1 MEVKAKQVSAEFLN
15 MPKEDIFLV
24 HSCFEHGFNLA
35 AEGRLCFIGN
45 KHDEQLPYGILLK
58 KEEIQ
63 KIRGTIFPGETS
75 FYMDQAAHRLV
86 SGRLVID
93 FRDAQVF
100 SSRYNREGRIKCQ
113 RDLPE
118 IFGFIKD
125 ERTGFGGTIEE
136 VMAGKCRDTK
146 GLMNCFQ
153 SRNEKEVNQ
162 ILKKWVGCGPGL
174 TPSGDDFL
182 LGILFAD
189 QMSPFL
195 RDTFK
200 EELVKL
206 ADPAYTTFVSIN
218 QYFCAF
224 QKLYCGSF
232 LGFAEGWKTDSRS
245 LMAENIRRLL
255 AFGHTSGRDMAAGLW
270 TGMRYAADAAH
281 IRCSA

>member
-15 MPKEDIFLV
+15 MPKKNRCQV
-24 HSCFEHGFNLA
+24 HSCFEHGFNLTV
-35 AEGRLCFIGN
+35 EGRLCFIGN
-45 KHDEQLPYGILLK
+45 KHGEQLPYGILLE
-58 KEEIQ
+58 KEDV
-63 KIRGTIFPGETS
+63 KRIRGTIHPGETL
-75 FYMDQAAHRLV
+75 FYIDQDRQRLV
-86 SGRLVID
+86 SGGLVID
-93 FRDAQVF
+93 FQAAQAF
-100 SSRYNREGRIKCQ
+100 SSRCHRDGRENRQ
-113 RDLPE
+113 TDLFD
-118 IFGFIKD
+118 IFGFIKG

-136 VMAGKCRDTK
+136 VVSGKCRDTK

-189 QMSPFL
+189 QMNPFL

-206 ADPAYTTFVSIN
+206 ADPAYTTYVSMN

-245 LMAENIRRLL
+245 LMTENIRRLL

-270 TGMRYAADAAH
+270 AGMRYAAQ